1 MGVFAGI
8 EKNWASQLDT
18 GRTHVATKGIVQSGL
33 VLNLDAGVSSSY
45 SGSGTTWTDLSGNG
59 NNGTL
64 TNGPT
69 YNSANGG
76 SIVFDGTDD
85 RVTITNPLLS
95 STGNWTVSSWF
106 NFSVLNIDLTNGST
120 AALYNQYIASTGNG
134 RIVFRIFNDGSVI
147 NKLQLFLGSGS
158 NYGNQFIT
166 GTTTITTNT
175 FYNFVVSRNGSTF
188 TTYINGVLEVSSTL
202 TGINV
207 TILQSTPEIGG
218 ITSGNFGWL
227 NGRVYNTSIYNRA
240 LTEAEIQRNF
250 QATRFRYGI

>member
-1 MGVFAGI
+1 M
-8 EKNWASQLDT
+8 
-18 GRTHVATKGIVQSGL
+18 ATNYNYFGGIVTNGL
-33 VLNLDAGVSSSY
+33 VLDLDAAKLASY
-45 SGSGTTWTDLSGNG
+45 PGTGTAWRDISGNN

-69 YNSANGG
+69 FSGIGKQA